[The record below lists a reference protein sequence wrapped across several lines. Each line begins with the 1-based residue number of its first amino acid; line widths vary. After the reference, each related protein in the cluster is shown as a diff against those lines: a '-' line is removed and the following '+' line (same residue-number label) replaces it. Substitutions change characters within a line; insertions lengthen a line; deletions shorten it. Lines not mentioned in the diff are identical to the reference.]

1 MAAITSISGST
12 QAAITLGMVTLT
24 ASDTLTYKPL
34 GNQKLFLYNPTASP
48 VVVTI
53 DGNGGTTLPVSGI
66 GGTID
71 VSAGKAITVPAN
83 DGVYVVLKVI
93 DAYLQGATVA
103 VTGGTGL
110 KAKIVEG

>member
-1 MAAITSISGST
+1 MAEITSVFGST
-12 QAAITLGMVTLT
+12 QAAITLSMVTLT

-34 GNQKLFLYNPTASP
+34 GNKKLFIYNPTASP

-93 DAYLQGATVA
+93 DAYLKGTVA

>member
-1 MAAITSISGST
+1 MAVITSISGST
-12 QAAITLGMVTLT
+12 QAVITLGMVTLT

-34 GNQKLFLYNPTASP
+34 GNQKLFLYNPTAAP

-53 DGNGGTTLPVSGI
+53 DGSGGTTLPVSGI

-83 DGVYVVLKVI
+83 DGVYVVLRVI
-93 DAYLQGATVA
+93 DAYLQGTTVA

>member
-1 MAAITSISGST
+1 MAAITSVLGST
-12 QAAITLGMVTLT
+12 QAPITLGMVTLT

-34 GNQKLFLYNPTASP
+34 GNQKLFIYNPTASP
-48 VVVTI
+48 VAVTI

-93 DAYLQGATVA
+93 DAYLRGTVA

>member
-1 MAAITSISGST
+1 MSEITSVLGST
-12 QAAITLGMVTLT
+12 QAPITLSMVTLT

-34 GNQKLFLYNPTASP
+34 GNQKLFIYNPTASP

-53 DGNGGTTLPVSGI
+53 DGNGGTTLPVTGI

-93 DAYLQGATVA
+93 DAYLKGTVA

>member
-1 MAAITSISGST
+1 MAVITSVLGST

-24 ASDTLTYKPL
+24 AADTLTYKPL

-83 DGVYVVLKVI
+83 DGVYVVLRVI
-93 DAYLQGATVA
+93 DAYLQGTTVA
-103 VTGGTGL
+103 VAGGTGL
-110 KAKIVEG
+110 KAKIVEC